1 MPEDVGSDRA
11 ARPAP
16 ARGLNAQLEQ
26 LMRGLRG
33 GPHGSVGGLLLLLA
47 ALIVGFSLHLPD
59 RFPRAATFQS
69 MMFQLPELGLLSLAM
84 VLPLVSG
91 GLNLAIIATA
101 NQAALLMALVMTSM
115 IAPDAAAGTVVLWV
129 FAALAAGFLLCLG
142 IGLIT
147 GYLVATMGVHPILVT
162 LGTMS
167 VVNGTSIYLTR
178 GNIISQFPEG
188 FLWIANG
195 TILGIPVSFFLLLA
209 AAFAVHVLLT
219 RTPIGIQIHM
229 TGSNLEATRYSGVDT
244 RRVLIAVYTLSSL
257 LCWLAA
263 VVMMARFNSA
273 SADYAQSYLLI
284 TILAAILG
292 GIDPFGGFG
301 RILGLVVALIVLQV
315 IASGLNLLQ
324 LSQHLTLA
332 IWGLTLILVM
342 AVKFAVGA
350 WRGRGAPRS

>member
-1 MPEDVGSDRA
+1 MAEDTKS
-11 ARPAP
+11 P
-16 ARGLNAQLEQ
+16 ARSVNSTLDQLI
-26 LMRGLRG
+26 GALRS
-33 GPHGSVGGLLLLLA
+33 GPHGGIGGLLLLLA
-47 ALIVGFSLHLPD
+47 ALAIGFSLLLPD
-59 RFPRAATFQS
+59 RFPRAATLQS

-84 VLPLVSG
+84 ALPLISG

-101 NQAALLMALVMTSM
+101 NQAALLMAWIMTAM
-115 IAPDAAAGTVVLWV
+115 IAPEMAAGATALWV
-129 FAALAAGFLLCLG
+129 AAALAAGFLLCLG
-142 IGLIT
+142 IGLVT
-147 GYLVATMGVHPILVT
+147 GWLVATMGVHPILVT

-178 GNIISQFPEG
+178 GTIISQFPEG

-195 TILGIPVSFFLLLA
+195 TVLGIPVSFFLLLA
-209 AAFAVHVLLT
+209 AAAAVHLLLT

-229 TGSNLEATRYSGVDT
+229 AGSNLEATRYSGVDT

-263 VVMMARFNSA
+263 IVMMARFNSA

-301 RILGLVVALIVLQV
+301 RILGLVIALVVLQV
-315 IASGLNLLQ
+315 IASGFNLLG

-350 WRGRGAPRS
+350 WQARTAARS

>member
-1 MPEDVGSDRA
+1 MPEDL
-11 ARPAP
+11 AP
-16 ARGLNAQLEQ
+16 AAQPRKGLNAQLD
-26 LMRGLRG
+26 LLLGTLRSE
-33 GPHGSVGGLLLLLA
+33 PHGGVGGLLLLLA
-47 ALIVGFSLHLPD
+47 ALVIGFSLLLPD
-59 RFPRAATFQS
+59 RFPRAGTFQS

-84 VLPLVSG
+84 VLPLISG

-101 NQAALLMALVMTSM
+101 NQAALLMAWVMTTM
-115 IAPDAAAGTVVLWV
+115 IAPEMATAGTLLWV
-129 FAALAAGFLLCLG
+129 TVALGAGFLLCLG
-142 IGLIT
+142 IGFVT
-147 GYLVATMGVHPILVT
+147 GTLVATMGVHPILVT

-178 GNIISQFPEG
+178 GTIISQFPDG

-195 TILGIPVSFFLLLA
+195 TVLGIPVSFFLLLA
-209 AAFAVHVLLT
+209 AAAAVHLLLT

-244 RRVLIAVYTLSSL
+244 RRVLVAVYTLSSL

-263 VVMMARFNSA
+263 IVMMARFNSA

-301 RILGLVVALIVLQV
+301 RILGLVIALIVLQV
-315 IASGLNLLQ
+315 IASGFNLLG

-350 WRGRGAPRS
+350 LKERTKRLN

>member
-1 MPEDVGSDRA
+1 VPEDLLPDQRA
-11 ARPAP
+11 ADRPA
-16 ARGLNAQLEQ
+16 ARGRNAQLDHW
-26 LMRGLRG
+26 MGALRG
-33 GPHGSVGGLLLLLA
+33 APHGSVGGLLLLLA
-47 ALIVGFSLHLPD
+47 ALIIGFSLYLPD

-84 VLPLVSG
+84 VLPLISG

-101 NQAALLMALVMTSM
+101 NQAALLMAYIMTTM
-115 IAPDAAAGTVVLWV
+115 IAPDAAAGTATLWV
-129 FAALAAGFLLCLG
+129 FVALAAGFLLCLG

-147 GYLVATMGVHPILVT
+147 GFLVATMGVHPILVT

-167 VVNGTSIYLTR
+167 VVNGVSIYLTH
-178 GNIISQFPEG
+178 GTIISHFPEG
-188 FLWIANG
+188 LLWVANG
-195 TILGIPVSFFLLLA
+195 TVVGIPASFFLLLA

-219 RTPIGIQIHM
+219 RAPIGIHIHM
-229 TGSNLEATRYSGVDT
+229 AGSNLEATRYSGIDT

-292 GIDPFGGFG
+292 GVDPFGGFG
-301 RILGLVVALIVLQV
+301 RIVGLIVSLIVLQV

-324 LSQHLTLA
+324 VSQHLTLA
-332 IWGLTLILVM
+332 IWGLTLILIM
-342 AVKFAVGA
+342 AAKFLVGA
-350 WRGRGAPRS
+350 WRGRTTGR